1 MDIAWC
7 WCLTVFLLQV
17 LNSSVH
23 YIITR
28 GRHTPNACSGTTST
42 AFSPDRYSLLI
53 TLHTQHEVSATDW
66 KNSWQQLRFW
76 AQVTIVELKVFFW
89 MSFCEVVFL
98 LPLKAIK
105 QFHEWKGCF
114 FFFLLTHMCI
124 NFYLR
129 WFAAHC
135 HCCRNELVPLSKFVC
150 ALVESISRLGWRSSW
165 WKEFSRLCL
174 WQQRRSVCFIFDND
188 FFFFFFYF
196 VFRLF
201 FFFYFINPTVFLH
214 ITNVTLIFNYN

>member
-1 MDIAWC
+1 MPA
-7 WCLTVFLLQV
+7 LELLQPLLV
-17 LNSSVH
+17 LIDTAYWSPCILSMRFQPQTEKTHDSNYVSEHKSPLLNWRYFCEWASV
-23 YIITR
+23 R
-28 GRHTPNACSGTTST
+28 WC
-42 AFSPDRYSLLI
+42 
-53 TLHTQHEVSATDW
+53 
-66 KNSWQQLRFW
+66 
-76 AQVTIVELKVFFW
+76 
-89 MSFCEVVFL
+89 SFCLWKQSNSFMSGKVV
-98 LPLKAIK
+98 
-105 QFHEWKGCF
+105 F

-201 FFFYFINPTVFLH
+201 FFYFINPTVFLH